1 MKRKLYAFFSL
12 VRTAITGSEKE
23 FTTGSIDKAI
33 FLLAVPM
40 VLEMVMEGLF
50 AIVDIF
56 FVSKLGKEAT
66 ATIGLTE
73 VVITQVVA
81 LALGLS
87 MATTAMVAR
96 RIGEKDREGACVA
109 AIQAIF
115 IGVIVCL
122 VIAVIF
128 YFTSAD
134 ILRLM
139 GGSAELIRKGNGY
152 TRILLTGSST
162 LFFLFLLNG
171 IFRGAGDASIA
182 MRTLWLANGINIILN
197 PLLIFGIGPFH
208 EFGVAGAAI
217 GTTAG
222 RGIGVC
228 YQVYH
233 LVNGKSLIHLQRRH
247 LKWVGDIITKLIKVS
262 STGVLQ
268 FAIAT
273 ASWLFIVR
281 IISFFGEAAVAG
293 YSIGIRMIIF
303 TILPAWGMAGAA
315 STLVGQNLGALQ
327 PDRAEKS
334 VWRTAFFNLLF
345 LSTICVLFLLF
356 APVFIPLFS
365 KDPEVIYQGVLC
377 LRIIC
382 LGYIFYAYGMVIGQ
396 AFNGAGDTVTPTWIN
411 FVAFW
416 MLQIPLSYTLSKL
429 LNWGPVGVYWAIAI
443 SESFLA
449 VLAVVIFRRG
459 KWKLVKI

>member
-1 MKRKLYAFFSL
+1 MGRKISSFFSL
-12 VRTAITGSEKE
+12 LRTAIRGTEKE

-50 AIVDIF
+50 ALVDIF

-109 AIQAIF
+109 AIQSIF
-115 IGVIVCL
+115 IGVLVCS
-122 VIAVIF
+122 VIAIIF

-134 ILRLM
+134 ILRFM
-139 GGSAELIRKGNGY
+139 GGSDELIRKGNPY

-197 PLLIFGIGPFH
+197 PLLIFGLGPFH
-208 EFGVAGAAI
+208 EYGIAGAAI

-247 LKWVGDIITKLIKVS
+247 LKWVGDIIMKLIKVA

-281 IISFFGEAAVAG
+281 IISYFGEAAVAG

-327 PDRAEKS
+327 PERAEKS

-345 LSTICVLFLLF
+345 LSAICVVFLLF
-356 APVFIPLFS
+356 APQLIPLFS
-365 KDPEVIYQGVLC
+365 QDPEVIHQGVLC

-411 FVAFW
+411 FIAFW
-416 MLQIPLSYTLSKL
+416 MLQIPLSYVLSKI

-449 VLAVVIFRRG
+449 VLAVFIFRKG
-459 KWKLVKI
+459 NWKTVKI